1 MRWPLQL
8 AFLLVLYER
17 DKRYTIYHPV
27 STQITGERTSRMAT
41 GIFVLEICIDL
52 FKAFGLA
59 EFYMV
64 KIWSFY
70 NQKWVNKPK

>member
-8 AFLLVLYER
+8 AFLLILYETNGTQYTIPSVP
-17 DKRYTIYHPV
+17 RYT
-27 STQITGERTSRMAT
+27 GKRTSRMAT
-41 GIFVLEICIDL
+41 SIFVLEICIDL
-52 FKAFGLA
+52 FKGFDLA
-59 EFYMV
+59 DFYMV